1 MQCSCGQRNWS
12 VTSTR
17 KMVGRIDRTRIC
29 LACGSR
35 YQTEERVRTGKR
47 LKRPEADEL
56 RSLIDCGEVVPTIT
70 TALMT
75 DGSCKRFEPKPAREP
90 TCAKPGSAAK
100 IEVLRSRVE
109 RGESLWHEL
118 DDRSPTLPPAR
129 LEPYQPGIRE
139 VELLE
144 VA

>member
-1 MQCSCGQRNWS
+1 M
-12 VTSTR
+12 
-17 KMVGRIDRTRIC
+17 
-29 LACGSR
+29 
-35 YQTEERVRTGKR
+35 KR
-47 LKRPEADEL
+47 LKPHEAALL
-56 RSLIDCGEVVPTIT
+56 RQRIDSGEVQATLT
-70 TALMT
+70 TALKT